1 MAGDRG
7 LALAFGSVILIA
19 ASFAT
24 SNTKSG
30 LKEWAAQFREPHA
43 ISSSLKSTLA
53 WIRISAPAAARPAA
67 AYLADSQE
75 SWTLRSV
82 RGE

>member
-19 ASFAT
+19 ASFVF

-30 LKEWAAQFREPHA
+30 LTEWAMQFRTPHSIGA
-43 ISSSLKSTLA
+43 SLKSTLA
-53 WIRISAPAAARPAA
+53 WIRISPTSARPAA

-75 SWTLRSV
+75 SWTLRTL